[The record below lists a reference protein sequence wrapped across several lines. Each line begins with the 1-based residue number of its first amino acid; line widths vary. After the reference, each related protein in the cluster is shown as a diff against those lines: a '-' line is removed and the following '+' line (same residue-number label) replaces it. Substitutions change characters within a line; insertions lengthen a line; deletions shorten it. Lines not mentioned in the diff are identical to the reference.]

1 MALWRRAGG
10 VAENHQI
17 IVTTRF
23 WRPGFFWGFFWH
35 TRGETERTDGS
46 DGDGGDKRTKILKMQ
61 RKINTT
67 LQDRGKDIVMKTGG
81 ENGEKRA
88 RQTEQEEE
96 GEEGAEPGAYL
107 TDNVVI
113 VRQVLSV
120 SLWGGRRRVAQF
132 PYVWLR
138 AVGRGGQGEAVRL
151 RLAALG
157 AVLTAGG
164 RDREEVKG
172 QQVFVCIE
180 LLCRQQPSGIS
191 PIHPDKLPWGRLIFQ
206 RA

>member
-1 MALWRRAGG
+1 ML
-10 VAENHQI
+10 
-17 IVTTRF
+17 
-23 WRPGFFWGFFWH
+23 FFWH
-35 TRGETERTDGS
+35 ARGETERTDGS
-46 DGDGGDKRTKILKMQ
+46 DGDGGDRRTDILKMQ
-61 RKINTT
+61 RKINIK
-67 LQDRGKDIVMKTGG
+67 LQDRGKDIVMTTGG
-81 ENGEKRA
+81 ENGEKSA
-88 RQTEQEEE
+88 RQTEQDEE

-172 QQVFVCIE
+172 QQVCVCVRVCRE
-180 LLCRQQPSGIS
+180 LLCGQQPSGIS

>member
-23 WRPGFFWGFFWH
+23 WRPGLFVFFGACA
-35 TRGETERTDGS
+35 RGETARTDGS

-61 RKINTT
+61 RKINIK
-67 LQDRGKDIVMKTGG
+67 LQDRGKDTVMKTGG
-81 ENGEKRA
+81 ENGEKRT

-172 QQVFVCIE
+172 QQVCVCVY
-180 LLCRQQPSGIS
+180 RTPV
-191 PIHPDKLPWGRLIFQ
+191 
-206 RA
+206 